1 MCSSQFTSLTSV
13 WPLFTVLPSVLQL
26 KTVYDNVSVHGRNVL
41 VLLLCVSSKIVQKIS
56 NPLLIV
62 LSDPSCHIDSLAV

>member
-1 MCSSQFTSLTSV
+1 MSSSQFTPPTLV
-13 WPLFTVLPSVLQL
+13 WPLFTALLPILQF
-26 KTVYDNVSVHGRNVL
+26 KTVNGHVSVDGRNGL
-41 VLLLCVSSKIVQKIS
+41 VLLLGISSMNVQKIS